1 VVPDGPT
8 AAPQFRLSAP
18 GEVKAGGDWAPTL
31 EVTNPLS
38 RWALI
43 YVKAPVTLT
52 VTWRAA
58 NGDVARQDRLNW
70 PVAVVGPPG
79 TIRCALDGC
88 ALDGRPRPAGRVGL
102 PAPGRYTVEL
112 VASGGLSAS
121 ASTTVEVRAATAGVP

>member
-1 VVPDGPT
+1 
-8 AAPQFRLSAP
+8 
-18 GEVKAGGDWAPTL
+18 
-31 EVTNPLS
+31 VTNPLP

-52 VTWRAA
+52 VTWRDASGGTA
-58 NGDVARQDRLNW
+58 RRDVLNL

-102 PAPGRYTVEL
+102 PAPGRYTVDL

-121 ASTTVEVRAATAGVP
+121 ANATVEVQAATAGVP